1 MYTNRVGLKFNV
13 CSAALAGAKA
23 LAGAADGDGMEQN
36 LGEAGKALQVK
47 ITARS
52 QKSWQPS

>member
-23 LAGAADGDGMEQN
+23 LAGAADGDGREQN
-36 LGEAGKALQVK
+36 LGKARPSSQVK
-47 ITARS
+47 TTARF
-52 QKSWQPS
+52 QKSCQPT